1 MAIDMMTVSVSV
13 IIMDL
18 SRLLPASLPPEEVF
32 LSCEDGLLFKAFKR
46 LQLPVWICQIILSAE
61 EGLSTPRDEFLPV
74 SFRFACRS
82 CFSPQLGIVTLQS
95 LPRDLITRITDADSG
110 STVSQAHLLFFVHE
124 EIDETDTVRI
134 NHHIC

>member
-1 MAIDMMTVSVSV
+1 MAIDMMTVSA

-18 SRLLPASLPPEEVF
+18 SRLLHASLPPQEVF

-46 LQLPVWICQIILSAE
+46 LQLPVWICHIILSAE

-74 SFRFACRS
+74 SFQFACRS
-82 CFSPQLGIVTLQS
+82 CFPPQLGIVTLQS

-110 STVSQAHLLFFVHE
+110 STVSRAHLLFFVHE

-134 NHHIC
+134 NHHVC

>member
-1 MAIDMMTVSVSV
+1 MAIDMMTVSA

-18 SRLLPASLPPEEVF
+18 SRLASLPPQEVF

-74 SFRFACRS
+74 SF
-82 CFSPQLGIVTLQS
+82 QL
-95 LPRDLITRITDADSG
+95 PADHAFHHSWG
-110 STVSQAHLLFFVHE
+110 LLLCNHFQ
-124 EIDETDTVRI
+124 ET
-134 NHHIC
+134 